1 MEYNVLVRKIKQSTN
16 GITLI
21 ALVVTVVVL
30 LILAGIS
37 IGALNGEN
45 GIIGQAKGGKD
56 SAEISEEKEI
66 INISSVQAMD
76 EDISGNITTEKLK
89 NKLNYNVGEGKTEV
103 IDNSET
109 IVVKFKE
116 KDRYYEID
124 KDGNV
129 EGPKEIIKD
138 EKPGNILTDINGKE
152 LDGTEEKPFQINCI
166 EDLVVFSMMTNGG
179 NADLGISSDSF
190 SGKYV
195 EVMRTLDFNSIFSY
209 NDYTTTKYGDLNT
222 DGEIEDIRTELTKTT
237 ENCIGFTPINSFKGI
252 FDGKENEIQNIY
264 QNLNGIEGGL
274 FRSLS
279 NATIK
284 NITITGNV
292 TTTDADAAGICGKC
306 VDMDNSS
313 FINCINKVNVRG
325 NVGAGGIIGH
335 GGAIN
340 CINCI
345 NTGKIEAD
353 CAVGGIAVTIKS
365 QAKIINCYNTGE
377 LIGYTGKHYGA
388 VGGIVGV
395 DCSEIYNCYN
405 IGKITSYNTSNGPYA
420 TAGGIIGST
429 GYDPTEQII
438 ANVYNIG
445 EIYGKNTNTGKI
457 GYGGIA
463 GGRWYEDTNIPT
475 IKNAYF
481 KAQTGMNGFGALS
494 EVDGIYEKTKEYMY
508 SQQLVT
514 ALNEYIENNPDG
526 LDTTDWKKWKLGE
539 NGYPTF
545 E

>member
-1 MEYNVLVRKIKQSTN
+1 MEYNVLARKIKQSTN

-116 KDRYYEID
+116 KNRYYEID

-274 FRSLS
+274 FKSVS

-284 NITITGNV
+284 NITIMGNI
-292 TTTDADAAGICGKC
+292 TTTDALAAGICGR
-306 VDMDNSS
+306 
-313 FINCINKVNVRG
+313 CIDSRRK
-325 NVGAGGIIGH
+325 
-335 GGAIN
+335 
-340 CINCI
+340 
-345 NTGKIEAD
+345 
-353 CAVGGIAVTIKS
+353 
-365 QAKIINCYNTGE
+365 Q
-377 LIGYTGKHYGA
+377 
-388 VGGIVGV
+388 
-395 DCSEIYNCYN
+395 
-405 IGKITSYNTSNGPYA
+405 
-420 TAGGIIGST
+420 
-429 GYDPTEQII
+429 
-438 ANVYNIG
+438 
-445 EIYGKNTNTGKI
+445 
-457 GYGGIA
+457 
-463 GGRWYEDTNIPT
+463 
-475 IKNAYF
+475 
-481 KAQTGMNGFGALS
+481 
-494 EVDGIYEKTKEYMY
+494 
-508 SQQLVT
+508 
-514 ALNEYIENNPDG
+514 
-526 LDTTDWKKWKLGE
+526 
-539 NGYPTF
+539 
-545 E
+545 

>member
-21 ALVVTVVVL
+21 ALVVTVVVF

-222 DGEIEDIRTELTKTT
+222 DGE
-237 ENCIGFTPINSFKGI
+237 
-252 FDGKENEIQNIY
+252 
-264 QNLNGIEGGL
+264 
-274 FRSLS
+274 
-279 NATIK
+279 
-284 NITITGNV
+284 
-292 TTTDADAAGICGKC
+292 
-306 VDMDNSS
+306 
-313 FINCINKVNVRG
+313 
-325 NVGAGGIIGH
+325 
-335 GGAIN
+335 
-340 CINCI
+340 
-345 NTGKIEAD
+345 
-353 CAVGGIAVTIKS
+353 
-365 QAKIINCYNTGE
+365 
-377 LIGYTGKHYGA
+377 
-388 VGGIVGV
+388 
-395 DCSEIYNCYN
+395 
-405 IGKITSYNTSNGPYA
+405 
-420 TAGGIIGST
+420 
-429 GYDPTEQII
+429 
-438 ANVYNIG
+438 
-445 EIYGKNTNTGKI
+445 
-457 GYGGIA
+457 
-463 GGRWYEDTNIPT
+463 
-475 IKNAYF
+475 
-481 KAQTGMNGFGALS
+481 
-494 EVDGIYEKTKEYMY
+494 
-508 SQQLVT
+508 
-514 ALNEYIENNPDG
+514 
-526 LDTTDWKKWKLGE
+526 
-539 NGYPTF
+539 
-545 E
+545 